1 MLLFSVIVLFGCRN
15 ENLFE
20 NTNNVKKKNFKIS
33 EIKNNE
39 ILKDKI
45 IAKEIFKVQKEK
57 FGKSINAR
65 STQDSILDGAKIL
78 TENVLLIDNGTQK
91 TYTFPI
97 KRSYVSSKL
106 ENLVLKKNADS
117 TFSGTLIQY
126 DLTNEEKALMLSGH
140 FVDLKNK
147 FKIFDINK
155 LSIQSRVATEA
166 YGCYVI
172 TWETGVCASGQHAY
186 GGSGCTL
193 TGSDRAGN
201 LSIISIVNTCSGGGS
216 DNGGTYDPNFPNN
229 NDTSGGG
236 SVGSDTSPYDGSM
249 TLPDITGNPDCD
261 KATIP
266 CVSANMLINQI
277 NIKPKLDSL
286 ANFAATKNIEY
297 AVTVSKPIGETY
309 PTATAPFTQN
319 NPGQVIITA
328 PTNGDYIANAHS
340 HPEGGSPPPSPADFY
355 AAMGNAVN
363 YTTFST
369 SFIYASDGSVYAIM
383 VNSRQ
388 NAQNF
393 LANYPRSSNLS
404 ANGQEIIGTSA
415 MAMKFNEIRKN
426 YSSGLYPSYSG
437 NSQKDGL
444 ETALAWVLNK
454 YNSGMSI
461 AKMDENGNFK
471 ALTAKTFNHYDT
483 AGQQNIT
490 AYKTETCP

>member
-1 MLLFSVIVLFGCRN
+1 MKKLNLLRAISLLLFSVIVLFGCRN

-186 GGSGCTL
+186 RESGCTL
-193 TGSDRAGN
+193 TGNERAGAP
-201 LSIISIVNTCSGGGS
+201 SVISVVNTCGGGGIGS
-216 DNGGTYDPNFPNN
+216 NGGTSDPNFPNN
-229 NDTSGGG
+229 TDTSGGG
-236 SVGSDTSPYDGSM
+236 STGSDTTPYNGDLM
-249 TLPDITGNPDCD
+249 NLPPMLKNDSDCNNAKAIYENTAVKSRYDLLKAHTRDSQETGYGFKTIIVNGVKTTQTDPLNPDSGNVD
-261 KATIP
+261 RMHTIIQ
-266 CVSANMLINQI
+266 STSFGYNH
-277 NIKPKLDSL
+277 
-286 ANFAATKNIEY
+286 THIE
-297 AVTVSKPIGETY
+297 K
-309 PTATAPFTQN
+309 
-319 NPGQVIITA
+319 
-328 PTNGDYIANAHS
+328 
-340 HPEGGSPPPSPADFY
+340 PEGKLVAKIFSPADIDTFVTY
-355 AAMGNAVN
+355 LHNAKTNNIPFGNIFGGMLAEEYGSN
-363 YTTFST
+363 GSDY
-369 SFIYASDGSVYAIM
+369 FIYQMQYNGDGTDLPPELTEAQREVYRDEYFIKAQKM
-383 VNSRQ
+383 VTEDNDISH
-388 NAQNF
+388 
-393 LANYPRSSNLS
+393 YNLQKLFFHFVKKMNLKNCVLFKIK
-404 ANGQEIIGTSA
+404 NGIRRKITLDEDGNPKEEICS
-415 MAMKFNEIRKN
+415 
-426 YSSGLYPSYSG
+426 
-437 NSQKDGL
+437 
-444 ETALAWVLNK
+444 
-454 YNSGMSI
+454 
-461 AKMDENGNFK
+461 
-471 ALTAKTFNHYDT
+471 
-483 AGQQNIT
+483 
-490 AYKTETCP
+490 